1 MRISDWSSDVCSSDL
16 QVVAVAAATGRL
28 EFEMQIQRASAVE
41 RPVHQLLLRG
51 VERFRR
57 PCEAAAYFKHDAIAA
72 QGADDAIQR
81 FLQPALVGWMLRTA
95 IEFEQ
100 AEIGTDIERTEIG
113 TGSVRE
119 KVCEK

>member
-81 FLQPALVGWMLRTA
+81 FLQPALVGWMLRTDRS
-95 IEFEQ
+95 E
-100 AEIGTDIERTEIG
+100 ERRVWKE
-113 TGSVRE
+113 SVSQGKSRWSPDP
-119 KVCEK
+119 